1 MKLPCG
7 EKSRTERGNALVTT
21 QIINEAG
28 DDPMNNLIRILIAD
42 DHPIFRQGLRQI
54 IETDPQLT
62 VVAEA
67 ADGQQALAHLQDTPV
82 DVAMLDLTMP
92 LKDGFAVAQAARE
105 LRLATPLAFLT
116 MHKDEHYLHAA
127 LDLGVKGYVL
137 KDSAITEIVNC
148 LKSVVAGQDYV
159 SPALSSSLIRR
170 SARAAELAAEKP
182 ALEQLTPTERRVLKL
197 IAEGQTSR
205 EIAATLGIG
214 IRTVEHHRNN
224 ITTKLELRG
233 SHALVKFAIQHQE
246 EL

>member
-1 MKLPCG
+1 
-7 EKSRTERGNALVTT
+7 
-21 QIINEAG
+21 
-28 DDPMNNLIRILIAD
+28 MNNPIRILIAD
-42 DHPIFRQGLRQI
+42 DHPVFRQGLRQI

-67 ADGQQALAHLQDTPV
+67 ADGEQALARLQDTAV
-82 DVAMLDLTMP
+82 DVAMLDITMP
-92 LKDGFAVAQAARE
+92 LKDGFAVARAARE
-105 LRLATPLAFLT
+105 LRLATPLVFLT

-127 LDLGVKGYVL
+127 LELGVKGYVL
-137 KDSAITEIVNC
+137 KDSAISENVNC

-170 SARAAELAAEKP
+170 GARAAAQAEKKP
-182 ALEQLTPTERRVLKL
+182 ALEQLTPTEGRVLKL

-205 EIAATLGIG
+205 EIAAALGIG

-233 SHALVKFAIQHQE
+233 SHALVKFAVKHQA